1 MARQKKSNRRQ
12 QSHFEHEGTPSVFTC
27 PDCQGTLF
35 KVQNDG
41 FMQLRCRTGH
51 TYSPQSMLQAQDENV
66 ERLLWAGVRALL
78 EQAEYITQLS
88 SHLKEQ
94 KTEVSEELT
103 AKGREAEQNAN
114 ALRNLIT
121 RGTERQNSAREM
133 QTT

>member
-1 MARQKKSNRRQ
+1 MARPKQSGRKQ
-12 QSHFEHEGTPSVFTC
+12 QSHFEHDGTPSVFTC

-35 KVQNDG
+35 EVENDG

-78 EQAEYITQLS
+78 EQAEYIAQLS
-88 SHLKEQ
+88 SNLKGRKE
-94 KTEVSEELT
+94 KVSEEFT

-114 ALRNLIT
+114 ALRKLIT